1 MTARALGPALLLLLA
16 GCAPRKSVSPHA
28 ENAAVSSG
36 DTASV
41 ITLERTACLGGCP
54 VYRVAVSRSGAIS
67 YEGKAHV
74 RRMGAATG
82 QIQADQVGALL
93 SELDDA
99 GYFSFADRYTPTEP
113 ACGRY
118 STDSPTAITT
128 VRLSGRTKRIEHDY
142 GCDAAP
148 EALVVL
154 ERRIDEVLN
163 SAQWTEH

>member
-1 MTARALGPALLLLLA
+1 MRRPALRPALLLLLA
-16 GCAPRKSVSPHA
+16 GCAPRKAVSPPA
-28 ENAAVSSG
+28 ENATASSS

-54 VYRVAVSRSGAIS
+54 VYRVSVSRSGAIL

-74 RRMGAATG
+74 RVLGAATG
-82 QIQADQVGALL
+82 QIKAERVGALL
-93 SELDDA
+93 SELEDA
-99 GYFSFADRYTPTEP
+99 GYLSFADRYTPTES

-118 STDSPTAITT
+118 STDSPAAITT

-148 EALVVL
+148 GSLVML

-163 SAQWTEH
+163 SAQWTGH